1 LLSFKQLSEALDRAE
16 QKALEGA
23 LEKVLKKK
31 KESDVGYASGRGSNP
46 DDALDDAGYTK
57 RAPAPGTATMYRQQ
71 YEPGGASGFLGGFV
85 SKAVSYGSEF
95 ASKYG
100 YTPVAAKIEPAKRTY
115 DPEASIKANEKGGDI
130 RNQMAAEAKAKKT
143 KIDTAHK
150 ADLKALNAKKAGM
163 DPAIHAAKVQELNKR
178 RQAAIA
184 TLAKETSALN
194 RQARGRASHLR
205 QYYGFK
211 GKGQDVTPDTDRGY
225 EGGYER
231 A

>member
-1 LLSFKQLSEALDRAE
+1 MLSFKQLSEALSRDE
-16 QKALEGA
+16 QGA
-23 LEKVLKKK
+23 LEKLLKKK
-31 KESDVGYASGRGSNP
+31 KDSDVGHASGRGSNP

-57 RAPAPGTATMYRQQ
+57 RAPAPGTATMYRQE
-71 YEPGGASGFLGGFV
+71 YEQGGASGFLGGFLG
-85 SKAVSYGSEF
+85 KALQYGSDF
-95 ASKYG
+95 ATKHG
-100 YTPVAAKIEPAKRTY
+100 YTPIAAKIEPAKRTY

-150 ADLKALNAKKAGM
+150 ADLRALNAKKAGM

>member
-1 LLSFKQLSEALDRAE
+1 LLSFKQLSEALDQQDLGE
-16 QKALEGA
+16 
-23 LEKVLKKK
+23 LEKLIKSQRKR
-31 KESDVGYASGRGSNP
+31 DAGAGFGSGKGGNP
-46 DDALDDAGYTK
+46 DDALDDQGYTK
-57 RAPAPGTATMYRQQ
+57 RAPAQGSAVMYRQQ
-71 YEPGGASGFLGGFV
+71 YEPDGASGFMGGFLG
-85 SKAVSYGSEF
+85 KMMKYGSDF
-95 ASKYG
+95 ASKHG
-100 YTPVAAKIEPAKRTY
+100 YSPIAAKIEPAMRTY

-130 RNQMAAEAKAKKT
+130 RKQMAMEIKSKKT

-178 RQAAIA
+178 RQAAIGA
-184 TLAKETSALN
+184 LAKEAGALN
-194 RQARGRASHLR
+194 RQAKARAAHLR

>member
-1 LLSFKQLSEALDRAE
+1 LLSFKQLSEALSRDE
-16 QKALEGA
+16 QGA
-23 LEKVLKKK
+23 LEKLLKKN
-31 KESDVGYASGRGSNP
+31 KESDVGYTSGRGGNP

-57 RAPAPGTATMYRQQ
+57 RAPAPGTATMYRQE
-71 YEPGGASGFLGGFV
+71 YEQGGASGFLGGFLG
-85 SKAVSYGSEF
+85 KALQYGSDF
-95 ASKYG
+95 ATKHG
-100 YTPVAAKIEPAKRTY
+100 YTPIAAKIEPAKRTY

-130 RNQMAAEAKAKKT
+130 RKQMAIEAKAKKE
-143 KIDTAHK
+143 KIDTEHK
-150 ADLKALNAKKAGM
+150 ADMKALMLKKSGM

-178 RQAAIA
+178 RQAKIGA
-184 TLAKETSALN
+184 LAKETGVLN
-194 RQARGRASHLR
+194 RQAKGRAAHLR

>member
-1 LLSFKQLSEALDRAE
+1 MISFKQLSEALSRDE
-16 QKALEGA
+16 QGA
-23 LEKVLKKK
+23 LEKLLKKK
-31 KESDVGYASGRGSNP
+31 KQSDVGHATGRSSNP
-46 DDALDDAGYTK
+46 DDALDDAGYSR
-57 RAPAPGTATMYRQQ
+57 RAPAQGTATMYRQQ
-71 YEPGGASGFLGGFV
+71 YDKDGASGFLGGFL

-95 ASKYG
+95 AQKHG

-130 RNQMAAEAKAKKT
+130 RNQMAAEIKGKKL

-163 DPAIHAAKVQELNKR
+163 DPAIHSAKVQELNKR
-178 RQAAIA
+178 RQAAISA
-184 TLAKETSALN
+184 LAKEANVMN
-194 RQARGRASHLR
+194 RQAKGRAAHLR